1 MIIIY
6 APRAFRNPYYF
17 SCVFLLQ
24 EIDIDKEEIL
34 LSRSENDLPIE
45 NLPSAVPSDQARYH
59 FFLFKHTHEGD
70 YMEKIG

>member
-1 MIIIY
+1 MHLET
-6 APRAFRNPYYF
+6 FKNLYYS

-24 EIDIDKEEIL
+24 KIDIENEEIL
-34 LSRSENDLPIE
+34 LSRSEDDLPIE
-45 NLPSAVPSDQARYH
+45 NLSSAVPSDEARYH